1 MIRIEIIADNAVEDD
16 IMEAL
21 KEEKT
26 GSCFTKIPV
35 VHGEGDS
42 TPKHGNHIW
51 PEENFLLI
59 IYCEKEEADNIRRI
73 IKAVK
78 AAFPN
83 EGLKMFEMESSV

>member
-21 KEEKT
+21 KDNGA

-35 VHGEGDS
+35 AHGEGDS

-51 PEENFLLI
+51 PEENFILV
-59 IYCEKEEADNIRRI
+59 IYCEKDEAETIRRI
-73 IKAVK
+73 IREVK
-78 AAFPN
+78 VQFPN
-83 EGLKMFEMESSV
+83 EGIKLFEIESVV

>member
-21 KEEKT
+21 KENGV

-35 VHGEGDS
+35 AHGEGDS

-51 PEENFLLI
+51 PEENFILV
-59 IYCEKEEADNIRRI
+59 IYCERDEAESIRGLIRE
-73 IKAVK
+73 VK
-78 AAFPN
+78 LQFPN
-83 EGLKMFEMESSV
+83 EGIKLFEIESAV